1 MKIFLSYST
10 KDTERVGPLQAA
22 LQSLGHDTLTAV
34 QDLAPGDDWSQHTQE
49 SLEQSD
55 LVLVC
60 WSAASVASDWV
71 ISEALTAQKM
81 GKLSN
86 ALLEAVAL
94 PAPFNLYNA
103 LKLEDLSGE
112 RLTTVLQMWLDKAQ
126 PKASSAKRRAATQS
140 YGESP
145 KFQTYQSASR
155 KQAAPTSEGS
165 DLEIPPFL
173 RAPPAPASSLPGE
186 ASESRRT
193 PAAAAQAIA
202 AAGATPSDVF
212 ISYSRK
218 DAEVCRKLFTLLVER
233 GLNPWYDKDIGSGAF
248 KQKIVGRISE
258 AEVFVLV
265 LSANSMA
272 SANVSKELS
281 IASNA
286 GRLIVPIAIDGTGA
300 ADLKDTFAYELI
312 ELNIFPAPGG
322 DVTALATVA
331 DTIRDSVREMRVLGA
346 PAAAPVAPALTA
358 ASLPARPAPD
368 MRWIWALS
376 LVLGA
381 AAAVFGVGQSAY
393 LIGNL
398 SPIAAAAVA
407 AASLAVIAPA
417 FAAAAALLRMAFSPK
432 PD

>member
-10 KDTERVGPLQAA
+10 KDTERVTPLKQA
-22 LQSLGHDTLTAV
+22 LESLGHETLTAV
-34 QDLAPGDDWSQHTQE
+34 QDLAPGEDWVQRTQE

-60 WSAASVASDWV
+60 WSAASVASNWV
-71 ISEALTAQKM
+71 LSEALTAQKM

-86 ALLEAVAL
+86 ALLEPVAL
-94 PAPFNLYNA
+94 PAPFNFYNA

-112 RLTTVLQMWLDKAQ
+112 RLTSVLRMWLDKAQ
-126 PKASSAKRRAATQS
+126 PKASSAKRRAATQKQD
-140 YGESP
+140 ESP
-145 KFQTYQSASR
+145 KFQAYQNTSR
-155 KQAAPTSEGS
+155 KHAAPAL
-165 DLEIPPFL
+165 DAADADIPPFL
-173 RAPPAPASSLPGE
+173 RTSPAPAATPPGE
-186 ASESRRT
+186 AVDSRRT
-193 PAAAAQAIA
+193 VAPAPAVAV
-202 AAGATPSDVF
+202 AGVAPSDVF

-331 DTIRDSVREMRVLGA
+331 DTIRDSVREMRVIAA
-346 PAAAPVAPALTA
+346 PAAEPAVPAL
-358 ASLPARPAPD
+358 
-368 MRWIWALS
+368 
-376 LVLGA
+376 A
-381 AAAVFGVGQSAY
+381 AAAIPARSAPDARWAWFLLLLLAAATAAFGVAQSAY
-393 LIGNL
+393 LIGGL
-398 SPIAAAAVA
+398 SVAASAAVA
-407 AASLAVIAPA
+407 AASLAIIAPA
-417 FAAAAALLRMAFSPK
+417 FAATAALLRLAFATK
-432 PD
+432 PG

>member
-10 KDTERVGPLQAA
+10 KDTERVAPLQQA
-22 LQSLGHDTLTAV
+22 LQALGHETLTAV
-34 QDLAPGDDWSQHTQE
+34 QDLVPGDDWSQHTQE

-71 ISEALTAQKM
+71 LSEALTAQKM

-86 ALLEAVAL
+86 ALLEAVTL

-112 RLTTVLQMWLDKAQ
+112 RLAKVLRLWLDAAQ

-145 KFQTYQSASR
+145 KFQTFQSPSR
-155 KQAAPTSEGS
+155 KQAAPATEAAEM
-165 DLEIPPFL
+165 DVPPFL
-173 RAPPAPASSLPGE
+173 RAPPAPASTPPGE
-186 ASESRRT
+186 AGESRRIG
-193 PAAAAQAIA
+193 AAAAVVP
-202 AAGATPSDVF
+202 AAGVAPSDVF

-218 DAEVCRKLFTLLVER
+218 DSEVCRRLFTLLVER
-233 GLNPWYDKDIGSGAF
+233 GLNPWYDKDIGGGAF
-248 KQKIVGRISE
+248 KQKIVGRIGE

-300 ADLKDTFAYELI
+300 ADLKDSFAYELI

-322 DVTALATVA
+322 DLTALATVA
-331 DTIRDSVREMRVLGA
+331 DTIRDSVRELRVMGT
-346 PAAAPVAPALTA
+346 PAANTSVPALTA
-358 ASLPARPAPD
+358 ASILARPAPD
-368 MRWIWALS
+368 TRWVWLLALLS
-376 LVLGA
+376 GA
-381 AAAVFGVGQSAY
+381 ATAVFGVAQSAY
-393 LIGNL
+393 LIGGL
-398 SPIAAAAVA
+398 SSPAAAAIA
-407 AASLAVIAPA
+407 AASLVIIAPA
-417 FAAAAALLRMAFSPK
+417 FAAAAALLRTAFAPK
-432 PD
+432 LG